1 MTKEEHR
8 RWLIK
13 MLTDRSESRDYYYLN
28 DEDKK
33 VIVEALQ
40 EPERKWIPVSER
52 LPDNYKEV
60 LVQWEMINRVQNTV
74 IVYTSVGLIDEHGEW
89 VNSDVMRL
97 FNGRIIA
104 WQPLPEPYKAGEQ
117 E

>member
-1 MTKEEHR
+1 MTREKA
-8 RWLIK
+8 IK
-13 MLTDRSESRDYYYLN
+13 WQEAF
-28 DEDKK
+28 KK
-33 VIVEALQ
+33 TYGNFPPEATEACDMAIEALQ

-52 LPDNYKEV
+52 LPENYKEV

-104 WQPLPEPYKAGEQ
+104 WHPLPEPYKAGEQ